1 MSTWNSTLCLKLV
14 WLLFAG
20 SGSLWVAWHHHHH
33 IKGKS
38 FWSLKPSASDSW
50 NWRSLLL
57 LRPLAEKFLTCNIR
71 NGKNGSFWLDNWH
84 PLGTLIK
91 FAGQQGPGKLRIPLL
106 SSVADAFA
114 NYSARIP
121 RLCSPQI
128 VAVHDLLSTVH
139 LTDDEEDHD
148 FYSWLGR
155 DSNLIKFPTAETW
168 DSLRLKAPAKAW
180 SSSVWYKG
188 ATPKHAF
195 NMWLAQLD
203 RLPTR
208 DRLIAWG
215 MPISP
220 ACCICSQFAESRDHL
235 FLRCVFSE
243 QIWKLILLRLNPVS
257 LHFLYLVFFFWVD
270 TAQLYHCSHGFKE
283 VGGSGCDFPYM
294 EAGEQFFL

>member
-1 MSTWNSTLCLKLV
+1 
-14 WLLFAG
+14 
-20 SGSLWVAWHHHHH
+20 
-33 IKGKS
+33 
-38 FWSLKPSASDSW
+38 
-50 NWRSLLL
+50 
-57 LRPLAEKFLTCNIR
+57 
-71 NGKNGSFWLDNWH
+71 
-84 PLGTLIK
+84 
-91 FAGQQGPGKLRIPLL
+91 QGPGKLRIPLL

-148 FYSWLGR
+148 LYSWLGR

-208 DRLIAWG
+208 DRLISWG

-243 QIWKLILLRLNPVS
+243 QIWKLILLRLNLSPCTFYTWSSLLVWTRLSSTTAPTVLRKLVAQAAIYHIWKQRNNLLHNQVS
-257 LHFLYLVFFFWVD
+257 IPASTVFMTLEKEIRNTI
-270 TAQLYHCSHGFKE
+270 TARRNRRVFRNL
-283 VGGSGCDFPYM
+283 M
-294 EAGEQFFL
+294 ILWIR